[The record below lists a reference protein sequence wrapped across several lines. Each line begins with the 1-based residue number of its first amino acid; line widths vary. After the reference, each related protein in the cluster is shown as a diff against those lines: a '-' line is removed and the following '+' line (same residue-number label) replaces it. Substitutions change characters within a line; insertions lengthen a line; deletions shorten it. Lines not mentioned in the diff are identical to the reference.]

1 MNETL
6 RAARERG
13 LVVSALMPFRGS
25 YYEHFGY
32 GFVERR
38 AAWTVPLDLIPE
50 GDFSSVRFYRD
61 ADFEALAQ
69 CKQRI
74 ARSGQCDIERS
85 AAMWKYYLRELEDS
99 FLVVDREGDGPV
111 RAWMTIQHQHRDGLD
126 TVRAFFDTGWED
138 VTALKRLLY
147 FLGSLRDQ
155 YRFAAIQL
163 PVDLRLNLLL
173 REKQMTHRV
182 SKNHPNAE
190 VRPFNRM
197 QVRVLDHG
205 KFLEAMNWP
214 ADAKGRAVVAVREP
228 EGNGSKFCIEVEGGR
243 AVVKASDAAADV
255 ECHASAWAAIACGDI
270 KASAAG
276 ELGLIQVNSAA
287 AVGILDA
294 LAEGP
299 PPFCREYF

>member
-1 MNETL
+1 
-6 RAARERG
+6 
-13 LVVSALMPFRGS
+13 MPFRGS

-61 ADFEALAQ
+61 ADFDALVQ

-74 ARSGQCDIERS
+74 AQHGQCDIERS
-85 AAMWKYYLRELEDS
+85 AEMWKHYLKELEDG
-99 FLVVDREGDGPV
+99 FLVVDRDGEGPV
-111 RAWMTIQHQHRDGLD
+111 RGWMTFQHQHRDGLD

-138 VTALKRLLY
+138 TAALKRLLC
-147 FLGSLRDQ
+147 FLGSLKDQ

-163 PVDLRLNLLL
+163 PADLRLNLLL
-173 REKQMTHRV
+173 GERQMTHRV

-197 QVRVLDHG
+197 QVRVLDHA
-205 KFLEAMNWP
+205 KFLEAQRWP
-214 ADAKGRAVVAVREP
+214 ADAKGKTVVAVHEP
-228 EGNGSKFCIEVEGGR
+228 EGNVAKFALDVESGR
-243 AVVKASDAAADV
+243 ATVKATDAAEDV
-255 ECHASAWAAIACGDI
+255 ECGASAWAAVACGDI
-270 KASAAG
+270 KASAAA
-276 ELGLIQVNSAA
+276 ELGVIQANSIAA
-287 AVGILDA
+287 TGLLDA

-299 PPFCREYF
+299 SPFCREYF